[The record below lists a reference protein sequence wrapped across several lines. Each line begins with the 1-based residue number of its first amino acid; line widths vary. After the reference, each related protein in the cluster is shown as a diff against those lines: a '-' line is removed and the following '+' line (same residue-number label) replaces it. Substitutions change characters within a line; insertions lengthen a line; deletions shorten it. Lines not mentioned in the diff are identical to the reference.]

1 MKYNEFEVKIDGVQI
16 KVNDKYILINSTI
29 EIMLNQIIEVMINE
43 PDWLG
48 VGKFELKLANAEL
61 DFNHIFYFKSREE
74 FEDVLKLKKY
84 IEYVLKN
91 KGQRILYP
99 LSFSFFSLLS
109 IRVTVR
115 VLALPSPAVLTH
127 FFNASFS
134 FPTEFFKCFAWV

>member
-29 EIMLNQIIEVMINE
+29 EIMLNQISEV
-43 PDWLG
+43 

-84 IEYVLKN
+84 IEYALK
-91 KGQRILYP
+91 K
-99 LSFSFFSLLS
+99 
-109 IRVTVR
+109 
-115 VLALPSPAVLTH
+115 
-127 FFNASFS
+127 
-134 FPTEFFKCFAWV
+134 

>member
-29 EIMLNQIIEVMINE
+29 EIMLNQIIKVMINE

-84 IEYVLKN
+84 IEYVLK
-91 KGQRILYP
+91 K
-99 LSFSFFSLLS
+99 
-109 IRVTVR
+109 
-115 VLALPSPAVLTH
+115 
-127 FFNASFS
+127 
-134 FPTEFFKCFAWV
+134 